1 MLEVNNA
8 QNIHLTLANT
18 MSRVVILSFV
28 SREYDNV
35 ITLIKTI
42 TLATSIRYEPESVPV
57 LSSVNLEELWENP
70 HSPFLFN
77 DALTKRNF

>member
-1 MLEVNNA
+1 
-8 QNIHLTLANT
+8 

-42 TLATSIRYEPESVPV
+42 TLATSSIRYEPESVPV

-77 DALTKRNF
+77 DALTKRNFKKKKRLKRQIH

>member
-1 MLEVNNA
+1 
-8 QNIHLTLANT
+8 

-42 TLATSIRYEPESVPV
+42 RLATSIRYEPESVPV

-77 DALTKRNF
+77 DALTKRKLKKENV